1 MEEEVKRLLATLKGM
16 TKVDKR
22 CNAYIGLLEECKR
35 WLVFLPMVTALR
47 HPSMR
52 ERHWDTIREKSNA
65 SFVVDDKLVLREIY
79 DLNLGKIADDVE
91 EVTD

>member
-1 MEEEVKRLLATLKGM
+1 MKRLLATLKGM

-22 CNAYIGLLEECKR
+22 CNAYIGLLDECKR

-52 ERHWDTIREKSNA
+52 ERHWDTIREKSTLLT
-65 SFVVDDKLVLREIY
+65 VPKPP
-79 DLNLGKIADDVE
+79 LGIEPRTFGLQDRRSATE
-91 EVTD
+91 L